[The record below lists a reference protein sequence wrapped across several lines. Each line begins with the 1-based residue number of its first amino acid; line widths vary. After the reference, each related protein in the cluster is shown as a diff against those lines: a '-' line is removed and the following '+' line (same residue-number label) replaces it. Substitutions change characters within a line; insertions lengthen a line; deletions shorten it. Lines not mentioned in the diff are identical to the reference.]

1 MKPATAVA
9 IFLAGLICGVLGT
22 GKTQDWAVATI
33 GSQHLNGEQY
43 CEFNPGAGVEL
54 STNDLEVRTLVGAYR
69 NSLCGRWSV
78 YAGKSYLPF
87 YLRSANLRLGGAA
100 MLITGYEST
109 LTLGAAFVLSY
120 EGEKYGANLVWFPS
134 KKGDFTA
141 GVVALQAKFRW

>member
-54 STNDLEVRTLVGAYR
+54 STNDIEVRTLVGAYR

-78 YAGKSYLPF
+78 YAGKSYLPLF
-87 YLRSANLRLGGAA
+87 TGKWRAGGAA
-100 MLITGYEST
+100 MLITGYESA
-109 LTLGAAFVLSY
+109 LTLGAGFVLSY
-120 EGEKYGANLVWFPS
+120 EGEKYGANIVWFPNKS
-134 KKGDFTA
+134 GDFTD
-141 GVVALQAKFRW
+141 GVIALQAKVRW